1 MRSFMRKLP
10 ALMLVVVFLFTM
22 TTRTAAQ
29 TGDYVNTFDLPT
41 KPTTEGA
48 YAGVDPAGA
57 QVVFWH
63 SQTGP
68 NEATLK
74 SLADKFNQGNPWKI
88 VIQPLNKGSYN
99 TVYQAMLA
107 ALQTKQLP
115 NLVVA
120 YPNQA
125 AQYQNVDALVDLNDF
140 FNDKTYGLTK
150 SVTDDIP
157 NAFLQSDV
165 NPQHNNQRL
174 GFGLFRSMEVMY
186 YNKDALTTLGYSAPP
201 KNWDEFKEIS
211 CKYKASGPDRV
222 GYQIRT
228 DASFTA
234 AAAFAQG
241 ADIYDY
247 TANKFTYDDPAVQVA
262 PKVMQDLLAQ
272 GCAALIAN
280 AAAFSDQNEFAK
292 QTTIF
297 YINST
302 AGINFIRDAI
312 KKSGKE
318 FNWDIAPIPYKDK
331 PVANIYGASVSIPKT
346 TKQQELAAWLF
357 IRWFAEPEQQAV
369 WAQATNY
376 FPVRRS
382 AASSMDAFFKAN
394 PAYKNAFDLLKDTK
408 AEPPVAAYARVR
420 DLASNAF
427 NDVLDNKPVADTFD
441 ALNVA
446 ANAELAKNPPGAP
459 LPTPL
464 PTATPKPATA
474 AATEAA
480 SK

>member
-1 MRSFMRKLP
+1 MLSHKLRSL
-10 ALMLVVVFLFTM
+10 ALAVSAAFLFSAIV
-22 TTRTAAQ
+22 RTDAQ
-29 TGDYVNTFDLPT
+29 TSDYVKTFDLPT
-41 KPTTEGA
+41 KPTSEGA
-48 YAGVDPAGA
+48 YAGVDATGA

-63 SQTGP
+63 SQTGK
-68 NEATLK
+68 NEATLQA
-74 SLADKFNQGNPWKI
+74 LADQFNKGNPWKI
-88 VIQPLNKGSYN
+88 TIQPQNKGSYN
-99 TVYQAMLA
+99 TVFQAMLA

-115 NLVVA
+115 NLTVA

-125 AQYQNVDALVDLNDF
+125 AQYQNVKALVDLNDF

-157 NAFLQSDV
+157 NAFLQSDL

-174 GFGLFRSMEVMY
+174 GMGMFRSMEVLY
-186 YNKDALTTLGYSAPP
+186 YNKDALTALGYSAPP
-201 KNWDEFKEIS
+201 KNWDEFKDMS
-211 CKYKASGPDRV
+211 CKYKASGPNRV

-228 DASFTA
+228 DASFIA

-247 TANKFTYDDPAVQVA
+247 TTNKFTYDNPAVQVA

-280 AAAFSDQNEFAK
+280 PAAFSDQNEFAK
-292 QTTIF
+292 QTTLF

-312 KKSGKE
+312 DKSGKP
-318 FNWDIAPIPYKDK
+318 FAWDIAPIPYKDK
-331 PVANIYGASVSIPKT
+331 PVANVYGASVSIPKT

-357 IRWFAEPEQQAV
+357 IRWFIEPEQQV
-369 WAQATNY
+369 TWAQATNY

-382 AASSMDAFFKAN
+382 AASGMEAFFTAN
-394 PAYKNAFDLLKDTK
+394 PQYKHAFDLLADTK
-408 AEPPVAAYARVR
+408 AEPPIAAYSRVR

-427 NDVLDNKPVADTFD
+427 NDILDNKPVEDTFS
-441 ALNVA
+441 ALNA
-446 ANAELAKNPPGAP
+446 DANAEVAKNPPGAP

-464 PTATPKPATA
+464 PTKVPTA
-474 AATEAA
+474 AATQA
-480 SK
+480 K